1 MGVVTDEK
9 QQSSQEISFWN
20 SHQHNQTLPG
30 FLGAVS
36 SIHFHFAFH
45 STLIY
50 NYKRNIS
57 VRQSQGLIFNHLVL
71 DQQCW

>member
-36 SIHFHFAFH
+36 IASMFSFRFLLYIN
-45 STLIY
+45 L
-50 NYKRNIS
+50 
-57 VRQSQGLIFNHLVL
+57 QL
-71 DQQCW
+71 